1 MTDSPCI
8 RQRWCEKQS
17 EARQSGLIRRIRSQV
32 QISNPTGR
40 KTVTASLVK
49 KWWILRN
56 DYFGVYH
63 DARRLIL
70 EVGLDS
76 DAGQDAADAY
86 EIAEVRYQVLDSVL
100 SVMQAAS
107 WHDLLPIFR
116 GQKRSVAT

>member
-1 MTDSPCI
+1 M
-8 RQRWCEKQS
+8 
-17 EARQSGLIRRIRSQV
+17 IRRIRSQV

-76 DAGQDAADAY
+76 DAADAY
-86 EIAEVRYQVLDSVL
+86 EIAEYVIRCS
-100 SVMQAAS
+100 
-107 WHDLLPIFR
+107 IR
-116 GQKRSVAT
+116 C